1 MEKKGESLG
10 KRFIL
15 SKLFHRRSKFE
26 FLLLLALG
34 IMVGMAVKWNASSR
48 VTMGYEDYLVE
59 KNVQS
64 FQYKALAQKVAEENG
79 GVAGVATGGSAGS
92 CGL

>member
-1 MEKKGESLG
+1 MEEQENTEKNSLVTT
-10 KRFIL
+10 
-15 SKLFHRRSKFE
+15 LFRRRSKFD
-26 FLLLLALG
+26 FFLLLALG

-59 KNVQS
+59 ENVQA
-64 FQYKALAQKVAEENG
+64 FEYKELAQKVAEENG
-79 GVAGVATGGSAGS
+79 GAGAIAPGGSAGS